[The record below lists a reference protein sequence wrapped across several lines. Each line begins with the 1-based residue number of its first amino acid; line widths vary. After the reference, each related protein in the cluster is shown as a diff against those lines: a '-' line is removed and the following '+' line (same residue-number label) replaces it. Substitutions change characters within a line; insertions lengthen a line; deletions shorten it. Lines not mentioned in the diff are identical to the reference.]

1 MTRLHQLSLQ
11 LLRAGETVFMMFYT
25 YVLESGLDHDLYIG
39 WTDDLINRV
48 KHHNNGQVPSTKG
61 RIPLRLVYYKACLSK
76 EKAIEREKQLKTGYG
91 RQYIR
96 RRINN
101 AG

>member
-1 MTRLHQLSLQ
+1 MY
-11 LLRAGETVFMMFYT
+11 YT
-25 YVLESGLDHDLYIG
+25 YVLKSQKDNELYIG
-39 WTDDLINRV
+39 WTDNLVERV
-48 KHHNNGQVPSTKG
+48 KHHNSGQVTSTRG
-61 RIPLRLVYYKACLSK
+61 RMPLILVYYEACLSK

-91 RQYIR
+91 RKYIM